1 MLFYNDIC
9 SLKKDPFF
17 SISDYEDT
25 IRLRCIMRKNT
36 EYMQLVQ
43 KCSEMSITS
52 LDIHVHTSF
61 LPWSVS
67 WLAMPKLI
75 LHLKVDLNRIPLTM
89 CAYTNT
95 TMNDRW
101 LCFQSKRLE
110 HLDHDHSETWVGNHC
125 TILVYYSIAFDLYS
139 EEKGRAIKRQHDLIT
154 WQSTPISLLAVF
166 HLFVLYV
173 C

>member
-1 MLFYNDIC
+1 LG
-9 SLKKDPFF
+9 
-17 SISDYEDT
+17 
-25 IRLRCIMRKNT
+25 R
-36 EYMQLVQ
+36 
-43 KCSEMSITS
+43 
-52 LDIHVHTSF
+52 HVHSSF
-61 LPWSVS
+61 LPWSVFR
-67 WLAMPKLI
+67 LAMPKLI

-125 TILVYYSIAFDLYS
+125 TILVYYSIAFDFYS
-139 EEKGRAIKRQHDLIT
+139 EEKGRAIKRQHDLIS

-166 HLFVLYV
+166 HLFFSIYMFVSCNKSTAEINWPSLTYSFWLIWLL
-173 C
+173 